1 MSKIRTF
8 LFIFIYLFFCVLY
21 PRPLCYRTHTRTHA
35 HTHASTHTRTHVPT
49 LPRCFHLHVP
59 SSSQLP
65 RVPKRT
71 NASKHPLPKSH
82 PLLFF
87 LTCVVFV
94 SPQPKLSK
102 NVVYKFL
109 PSPHVPTHQV
119 RKQQKIP
126 TQHEKH
132 AMICPS
138 VEEARI
144 WENLLKEAVSS
155 SNDRSDPKKKAP
167 TCLPACLPAPT
178 CCIIDDGDQGSF
190 APVWRDSDL
199 AAISVESP
207 WSLNWVTVH
216 LRDFAGQVVPSCIVY
231 YDTHKWFVCLHW
243 RTDRG

>member
-1 MSKIRTF
+1 M
-8 LFIFIYLFFCVLY
+8 
-21 PRPLCYRTHTRTHA
+21 
-35 HTHASTHTRTHVPT
+35 
-49 LPRCFHLHVP
+49 
-59 SSSQLP
+59 
-65 RVPKRT
+65 PKRT

-167 TCLPACLPAPT
+167 TCLPAPT

-216 LRDFAGQVVPSCIVY
+216 LRDFAGQVVPGCTRLYTNRCSNPALTPNLTIQYELSFVSPDAQGSKVY
-231 YDTHKWFVCLHW
+231 
-243 RTDRG
+243 

>member
-1 MSKIRTF
+1 MSFPQSLAPLCSHTPPPSH
-8 LFIFIYLFFCVLY
+8 

-119 RKQQKIP
+119 RKHSTHTVLCSKIRIYVKNP
-126 TQHEKH
+126 YIFIYFYLFIFLCSMVQTTERV
-132 AMICPS
+132 S
-138 VEEARI
+138 VRI
-144 WENLLKEAVSS
+144 TA
-155 SNDRSDPKKKAP
+155 
-167 TCLPACLPAPT
+167 
-178 CCIIDDGDQGSF
+178 IDDLSLKSLQ
-190 APVWRDSDL
+190 ALELPVIFMTGR
-199 AAISVESP
+199 P
-207 WSLNWVTVH
+207 YH
-216 LRDFAGQVVPSCIVY
+216 
-231 YDTHKWFVCLHW
+231 
-243 RTDRG
+243 

>member
-167 TCLPACLPAPT
+167 TCLPAPT
-178 CCIIDDGDQGSF
+178 GCIIDDGDQGSF

>member
-1 MSKIRTF
+1 M
-8 LFIFIYLFFCVLY
+8 FCVLN
-21 PRPLCYRTHTRTHA
+21 
-35 HTHASTHTRTHVPT
+35 
-49 LPRCFHLHVP
+49 
-59 SSSQLP
+59 SSSTSS
-65 RVPKRT
+65 R
-71 NASKHPLPKSH
+71 N
-82 PLLFF
+82 
-87 LTCVVFV
+87 
-94 SPQPKLSK
+94 PQNVK
-102 NVVYKFL
+102 N
-109 PSPHVPTHQV
+109 QV
-119 RKQQKIP
+119 QITSCKAKISSLC
-126 TQHEKH
+126 Q
-132 AMICPS
+132 
-138 VEEARI
+138 
-144 WENLLKEAVSS
+144 NLLKEAVSS